1 MSTESQPK
9 PLHVLEFE
17 AQNTLGLKVIH
28 LKFPKA
34 GVVRFGGEN
43 GAGKS
48 SAIGALVR
56 SLSGKDAGTN
66 MLRHGTEEGFVRT
79 VLGDEFPDLI
89 CTLTIKKDKSGKEVQ
104 TLKVTNRDGAVY
116 SAPQQLIDK
125 LTSKFSFDP
134 FAFIGEKPTE
144 RDEIFRKALPLDR
157 EKLAEL
163 NTKHD
168 EAFEKRKE
176 IKKELT
182 RIVHQNDEIIEY
194 PEAPEEEVSIADL
207 SRQLEEAN
215 ATNKGI
221 NEKTSKLTVTD
232 GVLATRATRQG
243 ELDSEV
249 KRLELA
255 LTEAKQTAAAY
266 SANTADQTK
275 TRNEYAK
282 TLEGLTLVDTTDL
295 TNQINGAEEIN
306 KQVRANKQ
314 KAEGRKTF
322 DAKEAERVE
331 QEKIIMA
338 CREAIDEMT
347 MAAVNEANLAI
358 PGLRLVP
365 DSFDEF
371 GMIVAKGGL
380 YVGDI
385 PFDQVNTADQLK
397 LSVALAVKENPR
409 LKIFRV
415 KHAEALTPASIEILH
430 GLALDSECLILM
442 ETPLSRKDVAG
453 GFRTVEVFMEEGEAV
468 EMPTPENTE
477 VA

>member
-9 PLHVLEFE
+9 PLHVLHFE
-17 AQNTLGLKVIH
+17 AQNVMGVKAINVT
-28 LKFPKA
+28 FPPS
-34 GVVRFGGEN
+34 GVFRFGGEN

-48 SAIGALVR
+48 SAINALFGVF
-56 SLSGKDAGTN
+56 SGKGPEA
-66 MLRHGTEEGFVRT
+66 LPIRHGEQEGFAQAD
-79 VLGDEFPDLI
+79 LGDIL
-89 CTLTIKKDKSGKEVQ
+89 CTVKYRYDKKGEVIRE
-104 TLKVTNRDGAVY
+104 LKVTNKDGASY
-116 SAPQQLIDK
+116 SSPQELLNK
-125 LTSKFSFDP
+125 LVSKFSFDP

-144 RDEIFRKALPLDR
+144 REEIFRKALPLDR

-168 EAFEKRKE
+168 EAFDKRKE

-215 ATNKGI
+215 ATNTGI
-221 NEKTSKLTVTD
+221 NEKNSKLAVTD

-243 ELDSEV
+243 ELDAEV
-249 KRLELA
+249 EKLKLSLA
-255 LTEAKQTAAAY
+255 EAERSASAY
-266 SANTADQTK
+266 LANTADQTK

-282 TLEGLTLVDTTDL
+282 TLEGLTLIDTTDL
-295 TNQINGAEEIN
+295 TTQINGAEEIN
-306 KQVRANKQ
+306 QQVRANKQ

-322 DAKEAERVE
+322 EAKDEERAE

-338 CREAIDEMT
+338 CRKEINAMT
-347 MAAVNEANLAI
+347 TAAVNEANLAI
-358 PGLRLVP
+358 PGLRFVGDEKDEDGNVLV
-365 DSFDEF
+365 
-371 GMIVAKGGL
+371 KGGL
-380 YVGDI
+380 YVDDI

-453 GFRTVEVFMEEGEAV
+453 GFRSVEVFMEEGEAV